1 MIRVLFDTNILLDV
15 LLDRQP
21 FVGASQELWAAIE
34 ERKAEAFIS
43 AHAVTT
49 IHYFLAKAVG
59 NARAKRSL
67 GAILSVFQAA
77 AIDGSVVQSA
87 LQAGDSDFEYA
98 VSAAAAHSQHC
109 DYIVTRNLKGFRK
122 SPVPAVTP
130 GALLAMIYGVGFE
143 DL

>member
-34 ERKAEAFIS
+34 ERKVEGFIS

-49 IHYFLAKAVG
+49 IHYLLAKAVG

-67 GAILSVFQAA
+67 GAILSVFQVAA
-77 AIDGSVVQSA
+77 VDGSVVHNA
-87 LQAGDSDFEYA
+87 LQAGDSDFEN
-98 VSAAAAHSQHC
+98 AANLQVCAQAQH
-109 DYIVTRNLKGFRK
+109 V
-122 SPVPAVTP
+122 
-130 GALLAMIYGVGFE
+130 
-143 DL
+143 